1 MSEEKHTPLDQF
13 KIQELVNFDL
23 GGYDVSFTNS
33 SLLMLLAVAAAT
45 FMFTFGMRKAELVP
59 GRFQGLT
66 ELIYEFVSGIVKENM
81 GQKGRKYFPFI
92 FSLFTFILFTNMLGV
107 LPYSFTSTSHIAITF
122 TLALIV
128 FASILIVGFGK
139 HGLGFFKLFV
149 PSGLPLP
156 LVPLIAVVEFV
167 SFLARPLSLSV
178 RLAAAM
184 TAGHILLK
192 VFASFVLMLWG
203 IEYVGPV
210 LGLLLPMPVIVGLI
224 GLEIFVAFLQ
234 AYIFALLASIYLHE
248 AIELH

>member
-13 KIQELVNFDL
+13 KIQELIDFNL

-33 SLLMLLAVAAAT
+33 SLFMLLAIVAAT
-45 FMFTFGMRKAELVP
+45 FLFTFGMRKREVVP
-59 GRFQGLT
+59 GRLQSIA
-66 ELIYEFVSGIVKENM
+66 EVIYEFVSGIVKENM

-92 FSLFTFILFTNMLGV
+92 FTLFTFILFINMLGM
-107 LPYSFTSTSHIAITF
+107 LPFSFTSTSHIAVTF

-128 FASILIVGFGK
+128 FISVLIIGFAK

-149 PSGLPLP
+149 PSGLPPL
-156 LVPLIAVVEFV
+156 LVPPIALVEFV

-192 VFASFVLMLWG
+192 VFASFILMLWG
-203 IEYVGPV
+203 IEYIGPA
-210 LGLLLPMPVIVGLI
+210 LGVLLPIPVIVGLI
-224 GLEIFVAFLQ
+224 GLEIFVSFLQ

>member
-13 KIQELVNFDL
+13 QIKELVNFDL

-33 SLLMLLAVAAAT
+33 SLFMLLAILAAT
-45 FMFTFGMRKAELVP
+45 FLFTFGMRKREIVP
-59 GRFQGLT
+59 GRLQSIA
-66 ELIYEFVSGIVKENM
+66 EVIYEFVGGIVKENM

-92 FSLFTFILFTNMLGV
+92 FSLFVFILFTNMLGM
-107 LPYSFTSTSHIAITF
+107 LPFSFTSTSHIAVTF

-128 FASILIVGFGK
+128 FISVLIIGFAN

-149 PSGLPLP
+149 PSGLPAA
-156 LVPLIAVVEFV
+156 LVGPIALVEFV

-192 VFASFVLMLWG
+192 VFASFILMLWG
-203 IEYVGPV
+203 IEYIGPA
-210 LGLLLPMPVIVGLI
+210 LGVLLPIPVIVGLI
-224 GLEIFVAFLQ
+224 GLEIFVSFLQ